1 MYVRDRSGRSA
12 IPSTTGGFYVEMLD
26 THYYYHTPLFGSGE
40 KRAKEE
46 LKDHAIVNISPFQK
60 SSKKRRRKKKEE
72 RVESAHRKKNV
83 ARILKRWRSVVEEEE

>member
-1 MYVRDRSGRSA
+1 MYARDRSGRSA

-46 LKDHAIVNISPFQK
+46 LKGHGIVYISPFKK
-60 SSKKRRRKKKEE
+60 SSKKRRKKIKRRK
-72 RVESAHRKKNV
+72 S
-83 ARILKRWRSVVEEEE
+83 